1 MLSRCIE
8 EAMLAALS
16 EAQSQRGF
24 CAPNPSVGAVIL
36 QDGTIVARGHHPG
49 PGKPHAEVNAIRIAG
64 EASKGATMVVTLEP
78 CCHTGRTP
86 PCTDA
91 IQAAGIAEVFF
102 GFYDPHDVV
111 AGKGQSTLNA
121 AGIPCHH
128 VSLDAVTDFYR
139 SYHHWTVHGR
149 PWVSAKLAITA
160 EGGVAASSGTP
171 IAITGESANQR
182 THQARYHTDTILT
195 SMATVLA
202 DDPQL
207 NARISGQC
215 TAKPVLVIDPL
226 AELPLKANLWNSAQS
241 IVVFHGS
248 QALSSNVHR
257 LQAQGARCLS
267 LPLDGRGQF
276 DLKDLMNAIGELG
289 FHDVW
294 VEVGP
299 RLFKA
304 LQANDCV
311 DETLL
316 YISPLSIGD
325 ALLANLS
332 IVMGNG
338 GRLQDDW
345 EQVGEDS
352 LWHYRRC

>member
-1 MLSRCIE
+1 M
-8 EAMLAALS
+8 
-16 EAQSQRGF
+16 
-24 CAPNPSVGAVIL
+24 
-36 QDGTIVARGHHPG
+36 
-49 PGKPHAEVNAIRIAG
+49 
-64 EASKGATMVVTLEP
+64 
-78 CCHTGRTP
+78 
-86 PCTDA
+86 
-91 IQAAGIAEVFF
+91 
-102 GFYDPHDVV
+102 V

-128 VSLDAVTDFYR
+128 VPLDTVADFYR
-139 SYHHWTVHGR
+139 SYHHWTVYGR
-149 PWVSAKLAITA
+149 PWVSAKLAMTA
-160 EGGVAASSGTP
+160 EGGVAASSGAP
-171 IAITGESANQR
+171 ITITGESANQR
-182 THQARYHTDTILT
+182 THQARYHTDAILT
-195 SMATVLA
+195 SIATVLA

-226 AELPLKANLWNSAQS
+226 AELPLETNLWSSAES
-241 IVVFHGS
+241 IVVFYGS

-267 LPLDGRGQF
+267 LPLDERGQF
-276 DLKDLMNAIGELG
+276 NLKDLMNAIGELG

-316 YISPLSIGD
+316 YISPRSGED
-325 ALLANLS
+325 VLLANVS
-332 IVMGNG
+332 AVMGG
-338 GRLQDDW
+338 GDCLYGDW
-345 EQVGEDS
+345 DQVGEDS
-352 LWHYRRC
+352 LWHHRRS

>member
-1 MLSRCIE
+1 MLSRYIE

-36 QDGTIVARGHHPG
+36 KEGVVVARGYHPG
-49 PGKPHAEVNAIRIAG
+49 PGKPHAEVNALRIAG

-121 AGIPCHH
+121 VGVPCHH
-128 VSLDAVTDFYR
+128 VPLDAVTDFYR
-139 SYHHWTVHGR
+139 SYHHWTVNGR
-149 PWVSAKLAITA
+149 PWVSAKLAMTS
-160 EGGVAASSGTP
+160 EGGVAASSGAPLT
-171 IAITGESANQR
+171 ITGESANQR
-182 THQARYHTDTILT
+182 THQARYHTDAILT
-195 SMATVLA
+195 SIATVLA

-207 NARISGQC
+207 NARISGQRK
-215 TAKPVLVIDPL
+215 AKPVLVIDPL
-226 AELPLKANLWNSAQS
+226 AELPLKANLWESAES
-241 IVVFHGS
+241 IVVFHS
-248 QALSSNVHR
+248 AQASSSNVHR
-257 LQAQGARCLS
+257 LQVQGARCLS
-267 LPLDGRGQF
+267 LPLDDRGQF
-276 DLKDLMNAIGELG
+276 DLNDLMKAVGKLG

-304 LQANDCV
+304 LQANQCA
-311 DETLL
+311 DETWL
-316 YISPLSIGD
+316 YISPNSSKD
-325 ALLANLS
+325 ARLANLS
-332 IVMGNG
+332 VVIGSG
-338 GRLQDDW
+338 DPFQGDW

-352 LWHYRRC
+352 LWHYRRS